1 MHDKV
6 PQEEILAPKEPL
18 LVWSGRPGEEGKE
31 TPSVDIY
38 FYNNFTSQRTK
49 PPVNIWRWFISN
61 ITRHD

>member
-38 FYNNFTSQRTK
+38 FYNNFLITSFK
-49 PPVNIWRWFISN
+49 ICL
-61 ITRHD
+61 